1 MSLGSDTR
9 ASRLNTGCMVEN
21 IAQFY
26 ILVKGQQNE
35 TPAKD
40 TIKVLF
46 MYIMIHKLDL
56 YINIA
61 FHPTNQNCTLSV
73 KKENGS

>member
-1 MSLGSDTR
+1 MAQATQIK
-9 ASRLNTGCMVEN
+9 VEPVH
-21 IAQFY
+21 IY
-26 ILVKGQQNE
+26 SCILCPVVCQARKKKTVKQQNE
-35 TPAKD
+35 TVAKE

-61 FHPTNQNCTLSV
+61 FHPNND
-73 KKENGS
+73 